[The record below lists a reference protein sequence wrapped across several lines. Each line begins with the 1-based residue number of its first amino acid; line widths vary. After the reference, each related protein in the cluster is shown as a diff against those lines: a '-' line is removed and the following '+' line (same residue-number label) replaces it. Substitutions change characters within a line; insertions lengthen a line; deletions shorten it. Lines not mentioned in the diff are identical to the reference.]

1 MVQWG
6 KGFIDSML
14 YARLCGFSFLI
25 LQSLSKMGMIVP
37 ILQIWEQNA
46 QDSTFRDVAASECKP
61 SPPPT
66 PLFLASHNSALP
78 LLRWE
83 KGVSRGRV
91 CKNRKVRLKHQR
103 LQCPLVH
110 LDGAQGSASRT
121 HLGLQPTSLVNRLL
135 VLCNKLW

>member
-1 MVQWG
+1 MSKGSPPEVFVCGLSQFMVQWG

-61 SPPPT
+61 SPPPL
-66 PLFLASHNSALP
+66 PAHPALP
-78 LLRWE
+78 
-83 KGVSRGRV
+83 GFP
-91 CKNRKVRLKHQR
+91 Q
-103 LQCPLVH
+103 
-110 LDGAQGSASRT
+110 
-121 HLGLQPTSLVNRLL
+121 
-135 VLCNKLW
+135 